1 MTGIDI
7 TALDYDALCDLRDE
21 VNQRILLLKTPPRL
35 RLEDSLRLF
44 EETKTALAERG
55 LTWHS
60 LERWQWM
67 EGEVRFWV
75 NPIDQNSYVT
85 GWFAL
90 TDLIAWL
97 TDDGPIVRSRTQG
110 TDIPV
115 QWIAVDQD
123 RE

>member
-1 MTGIDI
+1 
-7 TALDYDALCDLRDE
+7 
-21 VNQRILLLKTPPRL
+21 
-35 RLEDSLRLF
+35 
-44 EETKTALAERG
+44 
-55 LTWHS
+55 
-60 LERWQWM
+60 M

-90 TDLIAWL
+90 DDLIAWL

-115 QWIAVDQD
+115 QWIAVDHD
-123 RE
+123 RD